1 MRAARRVLVLAA
13 FVGLWIGGWL
23 FAARHQEPVA
33 IRYFVGETGEIP
45 LWLALLVAFALGGA
59 VTAGALGYQMLRLL
73 MLASRYRRTLE
84 KLEIE
89 IHELRNLPLDP
100 DGGAVDDD
108 LPAAP
113 VARALPRGG

>member
-23 FAARHQEPVA
+23 FAARHPQPVV

-59 VTAGALGYQMLRLL
+59 VTAGVLGYSMLRLR
-73 MLASRYRRTLE
+73 MLARRYRRTLQ

-100 DGGAVDDD
+100 DAGLADDG
-108 LPAAP
+108 LPPAP
-113 VARALPRGG
+113 LARALPRGG